1 MARKYKMQG
10 LAGLMEQSTD
20 VAVIGAS
27 ALVGASVA
35 KSVVMFAGE
44 IGIEKDANGVKLAT
58 KADGSEN
65 KAMLPEWAPGLIP
78 VAVAAGIA
86 WATDKYSL
94 KGQAKNAAVGVAAG
108 MFAYGIGKTVVAI
121 LPKKKA
127 GETEDKAGD
136 MIAKYI
142 PFNGLGGP
150 DTYDTG
156 LLAGLGQID
165 ATVAAY
171 MNRSLMGYPTE
182 VQTLQ
187 GAPIL
192 VQDARAGMIGS
203 PTVAQQLSGAPL
215 SATLM

>member
-1 MARKYKMQG
+1 MARKYMMQG

-44 IGIEKDANGVKLAT
+44 IGIEKDADGVKLAK

-94 KGQAKNAAVGVAAG
+94 KG
-108 MFAYGIGKTVVAI
+108 
-121 LPKKKA
+121 
-127 GETEDKAGD
+127 
-136 MIAKYI
+136 
-142 PFNGLGGP
+142 
-150 DTYDTG
+150 
-156 LLAGLGQID
+156 
-165 ATVAAY
+165 
-171 MNRSLMGYPTE
+171 
-182 VQTLQ
+182 
-187 GAPIL
+187 
-192 VQDARAGMIGS
+192 
-203 PTVAQQLSGAPL
+203 
-215 SATLM
+215 